1 MKTYSKEQQ
10 KLYVA
15 IVKLKIRQKEDFNQL
30 KIEIDEVKKSLKP
43 TRIITQ
49 AVKNIYS
56 DKKAKSGTIGRIIS
70 LVTGLVS
77 HKIIAGNSSSTT
89 RNLLSYAAQYLVS
102 KLLVNKIKK

>member
-1 MKTYSKEQQ
+1 MKIYSKEQQ
-10 KLYVA
+10 KLYIA
-15 IVKLKIRQKEDFNQL
+15 IVKLKIRQKEDFNQV

-56 DKKAKSGTIGRIIS
+56 DTKVKSGTIGHIIS

-77 HKIIAGNSSSTT
+77 HKIIAGNSSSAS
-89 RNLLSYAAQYLVS
+89 RNLLSYVAQYLMS